1 MTLWRL
7 PFRSAVVSRK
17 RATTCGKRN
26 PILYQ
31 PFVPAG
37 GYEATDVGQLSEKV

>member
-1 MTLWRL
+1 VDLEWVIG
-7 PFRSAVVSRK
+7 P
-17 RATTCGKRN
+17 GNRN

-37 GYEATDVGQLSEKV
+37 GLEATDFGQLSEKL